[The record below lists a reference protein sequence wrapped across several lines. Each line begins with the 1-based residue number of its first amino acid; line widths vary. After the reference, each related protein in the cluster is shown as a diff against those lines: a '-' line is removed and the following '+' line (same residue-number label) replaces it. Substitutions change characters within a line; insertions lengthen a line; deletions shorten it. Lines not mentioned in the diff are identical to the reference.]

1 MINVERGW
9 LLNGEDDTPKSTHR
23 SYRAIPDV
31 GPRCQDLGTLTTV
44 RVVILSYQIDDPKW
58 EYAAVIVNNGSVRGV
73 YVTFDVTDM
82 DRNPLFAL
90 KFMQRFECE
99 YPTMEM
105 AKQAITQ
112 SQCFKP
118 VSDHDLLERL
128 KIDLIR

>member
-1 MINVERGW
+1 MA
-9 LLNGEDDTPKSTHR
+9 KSTHR

-31 GPRCQDLGTLTTV
+31 WHRCKGLVTLTTV

-58 EYAAVIVNNGSVRGV
+58 EYAAVIVNNGSVQAA

>member
-1 MINVERGW
+1 M
-9 LLNGEDDTPKSTHR
+9 PKSTHR

-31 GPRCQDLGTLTTV
+31 GHRRKGLGTLNTV

-58 EYAAVIVNNGSVRGV
+58 EYAAVIVNNGLVQAA